1 MGRTMGTREAVTE
14 RDTVLTTEAA
24 GRRRPSA
31 RRELELR
38 QLVFAVHAV
47 VASRPEHIRIG
58 SAREHGEAIYN
69 LERALGIDVELSL
82 NRWLADQGVVRVLA
96 NYEYAITYVASAM
109 ALLVW
114 LFLRHPEHY
123 RMAR

>member
-1 MGRTMGTREAVTE
+1 MGRAMGTREPGAV
-14 RDTVLTTEAA
+14 RGTVLTTGAA
-24 GRRRPSA
+24 GRRRSSA
-31 RRELELR
+31 RRELVLGL
-38 QLVFAVHAV
+38 LVFAVYAV

-109 ALLVW
+109 ALL
-114 LFLRHPEHY
+114 
-123 RMAR
+123 